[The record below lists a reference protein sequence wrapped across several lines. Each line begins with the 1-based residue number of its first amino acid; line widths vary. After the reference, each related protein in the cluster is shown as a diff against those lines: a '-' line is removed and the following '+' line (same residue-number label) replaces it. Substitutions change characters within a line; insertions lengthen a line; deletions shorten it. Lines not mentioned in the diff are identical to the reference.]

1 MIKRLTADLISQYPQ
16 YLNPLKEREVDL
28 RGNKISVIENLGA
41 TGDQFD
47 SLDLSDNEIQKLENF
62 PLLRRLKMILLSNNR
77 VARIAPGLGDVIPNL
92 NTLILSNNK
101 IESFTDLDNLSS
113 LTKLKFISL
122 LGNPVVQ
129 KPNYRLYIISKI
141 PGIKVIDFKKV
152 KSKEKFESYK
162 AYGGGKRGLA
172 EERAAKE
179 EGKGKGKGKVTSKP
193 KPTKTFV
200 PGEAIVPMVPKQSNT
215 HSVEVIKAAIA
226 KAKTLEEVQ
235 VLERALQEGK
245 LPEDMKKKKSVT
257 IEDHEEEEEGDAMEQ
272 EQ

>member
-1 MIKRLTADLISQYPQ
+1 
-16 YLNPLKEREVDL
+16 
-28 RGNKISVIENLGA
+28 LGA

-101 IESFTDLDNLSS
+101 IESFTDIDNLSS

-122 LGNPVVQ
+122 LNNPVTQ
-129 KPNYRLYIISKI
+129 KPNYRLYIIAKL

-172 EERAAKE
+172 EEKAAKE
-179 EGKGKGKGKVTSKP
+179 GKGEP
-193 KPTKTFV
+193 KPSKSKKTFV
-200 PGEAIVPMVPKQSNT
+200 PGESVAPAVATQSSAHN
-215 HSVEVIKAAIA
+215 VEVIKAAIA
-226 KAKTLEEVQ
+226 KATTMEEVHA
-235 VLERALQEGK
+235 LDRALQEGK
-245 LPEDMKKKKSVT
+245 LPEDLKKKEQQP
-257 IEDHEEEEEGDAMEQ
+257 IHMEEE
-272 EQ
+272 